1 MKTRGIP
8 SLGLLVLLV
17 ACTGCHQKPESESK
31 SALRPDSQ
39 VASDVEATLHAET
52 ALSGQEIQVAVNSG
66 VVTLSGKAADPAS
79 RALAGN
85 DADSVAGVRTVVNNL
100 EIQPPQL
107 TAAAPHSGEPP
118 RDRRRSTT
126 VSETQPGPPETVA
139 PPADASD
146 MANTADATAP
156 AAPPAASPQP
166 AAAAAAPPPALPPQP
181 LEKTVVLETGT
192 VIPIRLVEPLD
203 SASST
208 PDEGF
213 HATLAS
219 DLIADNMIAAPQ
231 GTPVL
236 GRVVDARDAAHFKG
250 NAMLS
255 IELTRIDLRGDHIA
269 VVTDTYSRQGAGR
282 GRDIATKVGGGAVLG
297 TVIGALAGGGK
308 GATIGAIAGAGA
320 GTGVSAATR
329 GQQVQLPSESLIRFK
344 LESPITVTTSRAVG
358 SPPLPSQGPEEPVL
372 HQLSQP

>member
-17 ACTGCHQKPESESK
+17 ACTGCHQKPEPESK
-31 SALRPDSQ
+31 SSPRPDPQ
-39 VASDVEATLHAET
+39 VAGDVEATLHAET
-52 ALSGQEIQVAVNSG
+52 ALSGQEIQVAVNNG
-66 VVTLSGKAADPAS
+66 VVTLSGTAADPAA
-79 RALAGN
+79 RALASH
-85 DADSVAGVRTVVNNL
+85 DAGSVAGVRTVVNNL
-100 EIQPPQL
+100 EIQPQQL
-107 TAAAPHSGEPP
+107 AAAAPRSAEQP
-118 RDRRRSTT
+118 RERRRSTAAP
-126 VSETQPGPPETVA
+126 ETQPGPPETAA
-139 PPADASD
+139 PSADASD
-146 MANTADATAP
+146 IANAADAPAP
-156 AAPPAASPQP
+156 APLPASPQP
-166 AAAAAAPPPALPPQP
+166 TSAGAARPAALPPQP
-181 LEKTVVLETGT
+181 PEKTVVLETGT

-250 NAMLS
+250 NSLLS

-269 VVTDTYSRQGAGR
+269 VVTDTYSKQGAGR
-282 GRDIATKVGGGAVLG
+282 GRDTAAKVGGGAVLG
-297 TVIGALAGGGK
+297 SVIGALAGGGK
-308 GATIGAIAGAGA
+308 GVAIGAIAGAGA

-329 GQQVQLPSESLIRFK
+329 GQQVQLPSESLISFK

-358 SPPLPSQGPEEPVL
+358 SPPLPSHGPEEPVL
-372 HQLSQP
+372 QHPGQP